1 MNTATICL
9 DDARREAV
17 RARPELN
24 GLDYVEVGDDQL
36 SLTAYFLGK
45 APEQLA
51 SGRTQYFRVEGGQ
64 RIRNIKVLDV
74 DVVRQRD
81 PDLDDFVLVRLDKAG
96 DFSTY
101 TLRLIGLENIDPFYD
116 HVEFSFKVDCPSDLD
131 CAEAE
136 ECPPDQLPEPEI
148 NYLAKDYASFRQS
161 ILDRLALI
169 MPDWTERH
177 VPDLGITLVEL
188 LAYVGDHLSYYQ
200 DAVATEAYLD
210 TARQRISVRRH
221 ARLVDYVL
229 HEGCNARAWLC
240 FTTNTDLIG
249 GNALKPRDVY
259 FITSIRD
266 VADLDRVLLSADELR
281 PVPPHLYE
289 VYEAVHG
296 DPIELYKDHG
306 EIEFYTWGE
315 RECCLPRGS
324 TSATLLDAIDTPPI
338 ERRQDQKAQYQ
349 AQTNEPQRR
358 LHLKVGDVLIF
369 EEVLDPQTGE
379 AADADP
385 SHRHAV
391 RLTQVTPGVDLLN
404 GQPIVDIEW
413 GEEDAL
419 PFALCISSTTDAEH
433 GCRYVAP
440 VSVARGNV
448 ILVDHGLTI
457 EPCEALGSVPV
468 AATEMEC
475 YCEGHPSDVQLIAGR
490 FRPRLKERPL
500 TYRQA
505 LPPDDPSAD
514 YIASAASWLWQDVR
528 RALPHAY
535 LTSVLPLPDDDYAPI
550 PWAALADQ
558 DALLDALYAAGFTP
572 RCYADGV
579 PLSPRLYDEYKEA
592 EAAKAELAKALE
604 NDPDNQKLKDEYQ
617 KAADHC
623 DEVRRTLI
631 NDLMSRL
638 ACWIPQIDLLDSGAD
653 DRHFVVEIDN
663 EGVAWLRFGDD
674 TCGQQPEAASAFYA
688 SYRVGNG
695 SIGNVG
701 AESITQ
707 IVFRRDRLSGVTLTV
722 RNPLPARGGVN
733 PEPMAEAKLF
743 APSAF
748 RSVLMRAITAD
759 DYAAIAQREFATK
772 VQRAAAVLAWTGSW
786 YEADVAVDPIGSDAA
801 PPELLARVDGT
812 LQRYRRIGH
821 DLEVEPARYV
831 PIELELTVCVLPHF
845 LRGHVKAALLAA
857 FSNRVLADGRRG
869 FFHADNLSFGE
880 GVYLSQIV
888 AAAQA
893 VPGVESVRVT
903 KLNRLYEPPNRE
915 LENGV
920 LPLGPLEV
928 AQLDNDPSFPERGKL
943 TLVMLGG
950 R

>member
-1 MNTATICL
+1 MNTATVCL

-36 SLTAYFLGK
+36 SLIAYFLGK
-45 APEQLA
+45 APEQIV

-64 RIRNIKVLDV
+64 RIRDIKVIDV
-74 DVVRQRD
+74 DVTRQRD
-81 PDLDDFVLVRLDKAG
+81 PDLDDYVLIRVDKAG

-101 TLRLIGLENIDPFYD
+101 TLRLIGVENIDPFYD

-131 CAEAE
+131 CAQTED
-136 ECPPDQLPEPEI
+136 CPPDLPPEPEI
-148 NYLAKDYASFRQS
+148 NYLAKDYASFRQL

-177 VPDLGITLVEL
+177 VPDLGITLVEV
-188 LAYVGDHLSYYQ
+188 LAYVGDYLSYYQ

-240 FTTNTDLIG
+240 FNTDTDLLG
-249 GNALKPRDVY
+249 DNALKPRDVY
-259 FITSIRD
+259 FITSVRD
-266 VADLDRVLLSADELR
+266 AADLDRVLLSADELR

-296 DPIELYKDHG
+296 DPIELYKDHA

-324 TSATLLDAIDTPPI
+324 TSATLIDAIETPPI

-349 AQTNEPQRR
+349 AQANEPQRR

-369 EEVLDPQTGE
+369 EEVLGPQTGV

-391 RLTQVTPGVDLLN
+391 RLTKVTPGVDPLN
-404 GQPIVDIEW
+404 GQPVVEIEW
-413 GEEDAL
+413 GDEDAL
-419 PFALCISSTTDAEH
+419 PFALCISSTTDAGH

-457 EPCEALGSVPV
+457 EPCEELGDVPV
-468 AATEMEC
+468 AATETEC
-475 YCEGHPSDVQLIAGR
+475 YCEEHPSDVKLIAGR
-490 FRPRLKERPL
+490 YRPRLKERPL
-500 TYRQA
+500 TYHQA
-505 LPPDDPSAD
+505 LPVDDSSTG
-514 YIASAASWLWQDVR
+514 YIASAASWLQQDVR

-535 LTSVLPLPDDDYAPI
+535 LTSILPLPDEDYAPI
-550 PWAALADQ
+550 SWAALADQ
-558 DALLDALYAAGFTP
+558 TALVDALYAAGVTP
-572 RCYADGV
+572 RCYANGV
-579 PLSPRLYDEYKEA
+579 PLSPRLYDEYQEA
-592 EAAKAELAKALE
+592 DAAKAELAKALE
-604 NDPDNQKLKDEYQ
+604 NDPNNQKLKDEYQ

-631 NDLMSRL
+631 SDLMTRL
-638 ACWIPQIDLLDSGAD
+638 ACWIPQIDLLDSGPD

-674 TCGQQPEAASAFYA
+674 TCGQQPEAASTFYA

-707 IVFRRDRLSGVTLTV
+707 IVFRRDLLSGVTLTV
-722 RNPLPARGGVN
+722 RNPLPARGGTN
-733 PEPMAEAKLF
+733 PEPIAEAKLF

-748 RSVLMRAITAD
+748 RNVLMRAITAD

-786 YEADVAVDPIGSDAA
+786 YEADVAVDTIGRESA
-801 PPELLARVDGT
+801 PPELLAGVDGI

-821 DLEVEPARYV
+821 DLEVEAARYV

-857 FSNRVLADGRRG
+857 FSNRQLVDGRLG

-943 TLVMLGG
+943 TLVMMGG